1 VRSGAFL
8 YAPPGKEK
16 LLKILDIS
24 VSLGSELP
32 VWPGDPK
39 IVLERA
45 RNIAKGDTSNDSR
58 IACSVHAGTHVDA
71 PAHFIENG
79 ATVDQL
85 PLDIL
90 IGSAMV
96 VELLNVDII
105 TPEILES
112 VILPVEMK
120 RLLFKTKNSALWA
133 DPTHQFNPDYVA
145 LSADAA
151 EWLVQKGI
159 RLVGVDYLSVQMYKD
174 TEPLTHQILL
184 EAGVVIVEGLNLHK
198 ARQASY
204 QLVCLPLKLAGS
216 EGAPARAIL
225 IEEESV

>member
-1 VRSGAFL
+1 VISGAFL
-8 YAPPGKEK
+8 YAPLIEEI

-24 VSLGSELP
+24 VSLGPKLP
-32 VWPGDPK
+32 VWSGDPP
-39 IVLERA
+39 IVIERY
-45 RNIAKGDTSNDSR
+45 RRIAAGNASNDSR
-58 IACSVHAGTHVDA
+58 FACSVHAGTHVDA

-85 PLDIL
+85 PLDVL
-90 IGSAMV
+90 MGSAMV
-96 VELLNVDII
+96 VELLNVDVI

-112 VILPVEMK
+112 VILPVGMK
-120 RLLFKTKNSALWA
+120 RLLFKTKNSDLWA
-133 DPTHQFNPDYVA
+133 DPTHEFNPDYVA
-145 LSADAA
+145 LNADAA

-184 EAGVVIVEGLNLHK
+184 EAGVVIVEGLNLSK

-204 QLVCLPLKLAGS
+204 QLLCLPLKLAGC

-225 IEEESV
+225 IEKESV

>member
-1 VRSGAFL
+1 L
-8 YAPPGKEK
+8 N
-16 LLKILDIS
+16 ILDIS
-24 VSLGSELP
+24 VPLNAELP
-32 VWPGDPK
+32 VWPGDPQ
-39 IVLERA
+39 IVLERY
-45 RNIAKGDTSNDSR
+45 RCISEGNDSNDSR

-71 PAHFIENG
+71 PSHFIENG

-85 PLDIL
+85 PLDIF

-96 VELLNVDII
+96 VELLNVDVI
-105 TPEILES
+105 TVETLETLA
-112 VILPVEMK
+112 LPVEMK

-133 DPTHQFNPDYVA
+133 DPTHQFNSDFVA

-151 EWLVQKGI
+151 QWLVHKGV
-159 RLVGVDYLSVQMYKD
+159 RLVGIDYLSVQLYKD
-174 TEPLTHQILL
+174 SEPLTHKILL
-184 EAGVVIVEGLNLHK
+184 EAGVIIVEGLNLHK

-225 IEEESV
+225 IEKESV